1 MIKRKILISFVF
13 CMIFIQNFVNA
24 KYVFE
29 YTIEAINLDI
39 DRTKPIIEIVDIEN
53 TNLNYE
59 KYANKT
65 HNIIVKIKI
74 IEKNMSN
81 DVLENDEINVLVG
94 NEIAK
99 DYKLE
104 IVTKE
109 KAEDYIIY
117 DLKFSNI
124 LGNGN
129 LNINIIEGAI
139 IDTSGLKNEQKL
151 VNTKIQIDN
160 ISPKGSFSQEKI
172 REGRVKGI
180 IKVDE
185 KIRKVEGWNISND
198 SKSLNS
204 EFLSNV
210 YYELQITDYAQN
222 SSIVKINISQ
232 ATNIILTYASH
243 NSEYGWS
250 YGYSNYD
257 IAGKEAIKADKKHK
271 TEALA
276 FLITGNVEKDFLR
289 VRAYDYTHWGEGTF
303 GICRLTKNAYKFGYN
318 PGKNSWYTMYSLNK
332 IKLNNEE
339 YFELGGGG
347 VNLTGN
353 TDAQGRNPI
362 PYSEE
367 GQYNYGISGINMELK
382 DDTYY
387 SIIYQI
393 LVDEVGWIEPKADG
407 VECVYKHNKPFSA
420 IRIALIPKNQKEHI
434 YNMWKKDIGTFNGI
448 Y

>member
-39 DRTKPIIEIVDIEN
+39 DRTKPIIEIVNIEN

-74 IEKNMSN
+74 IEKNIIN

-104 IVTKE
+104 IITKE
-109 KAEDYIIY
+109 KVEDYIIY
-117 DLKFSNI
+117 DLKFSNL

-151 VNTKIQIDN
+151 VDTNIQIDN
-160 ISPKGSFSQEKI
+160 ISPKGSFIQEKI
-172 REGRVKGI
+172 EEGRVKGT

-185 KIRKVEGWNISND
+185 KIRKVDGWNISDD

-222 SSIVKINISQ
+222 SSTIKVHVSE
-232 ATNIILTYASH
+232 ATNIILTYGSH

-257 IAGKEAIKADKKHK
+257 IAGKEAVKVSKKHK

-276 FLITGNVEKDFLR
+276 FLIKGNVEKDFLK
-289 VRAYDYTHWGEGTF
+289 VRAYDYTHWGEGTS
-303 GICRLTKNAYKFGYN
+303 GICKLTKNAYKFGYN
-318 PGKNSWYTMYSLNK
+318 PGENSWYTMYSLNK

-353 TDAQGRNPI
+353 TDSQGRNPI

-393 LVDEVGWIEPKADG
+393 LVDEVGWIEPKSDG
-407 VECVYKHNKPFSA
+407 VECVYKHDKPFSA
-420 IRIALIPKNQKEHI
+420 MRIALIPKNQKEHI

>member
-1 MIKRKILISFVF
+1 MKKKNVIFIILILLIINLNS
-13 CMIFIQNFVNA
+13 IANA
-24 KYVFE
+24 KYIFE
-29 YTIEAINLDI
+29 FEFDVAYLNI
-39 DRTKPIIEIVDIEN
+39 DRTKPIIEYIGVTN
-53 TNLNYE
+53 TNKDYE

-104 IVTKE
+104 IITKE

-117 DLKFSNI
+117 DLKFSNL

-151 VNTKIQIDN
+151 VDTNIQIDN

-172 REGRVKGI
+172 EEGRVKGT

-185 KIRKVEGWNISND
+185 KIRKVDGWNISDD

-222 SSIVKINISQ
+222 SSTIKVHVSE
-232 ATNIILTYASH
+232 ATNIILTYGSH

-257 IAGKEAIKADKKHK
+257 IAGKEAVKVNKKHK

-276 FLITGNVEKDFLR
+276 FLIKGNVEKDFLK
-289 VRAYDYTHWGEGTF
+289 VRAYDYTHWGEGTS
-303 GICRLTKNAYKFGYN
+303 GICKLTKNAYKF
-318 PGKNSWYTMYSLNK
+318 
-332 IKLNNEE
+332 
-339 YFELGGGG
+339 
-347 VNLTGN
+347 
-353 TDAQGRNPI
+353 
-362 PYSEE
+362 
-367 GQYNYGISGINMELK
+367 
-382 DDTYY
+382 
-387 SIIYQI
+387 
-393 LVDEVGWIEPKADG
+393 
-407 VECVYKHNKPFSA
+407 
-420 IRIALIPKNQKEHI
+420 
-434 YNMWKKDIGTFNGI
+434 
-448 Y
+448 

>member
-53 TNLNYE
+53 TNLDYE

-104 IVTKE
+104 IITKE

-117 DLKFSNI
+117 DLKFSNL

-139 IDTSGLKNEQKL
+139 IDASGLKNEPKL
-151 VNTKIQIDN
+151 VDTKIQIDN

-172 REGRVKGI
+172 EEGRVKGI

-185 KIRKVEGWNISND
+185 KIRKVDGWNISDD

-204 EFLSNV
+204 EFSSNV

-222 SSIVKINISQ
+222 SSI
-232 ATNIILTYASH
+232 
-243 NSEYGWS
+243 
-250 YGYSNYD
+250 
-257 IAGKEAIKADKKHK
+257 IKVHIKKHK

-276 FLITGNVEKDFLR
+276 FLIKGNVEKDFLK
-289 VRAYDYTHWGEGTF
+289 VRAYDYTHWGEGTS
-303 GICRLTKNAYKFGYN
+303 GICKLTKNAYKFGYN
-318 PGKNSWYTMYSLNK
+318 PGENLWYTMYSLNK

-353 TDAQGRNPI
+353 TDSQGRNPI

-393 LVDEVGWIEPKADG
+393 LVDEVGWIEPKSDG
-407 VECVYKHNKPFSA
+407 VECVYKHDKPFSA
-420 IRIALIPKNQKEHI
+420 MRIALIPKNQKEHI
-434 YNMWKKDIGTFNGI
+434 YNMWKEDIGTFNGI

>member
-39 DRTKPIIEIVDIEN
+39 DRTKPIIEIVNIEN

-104 IVTKE
+104 IITKE

-117 DLKFSNI
+117 DLKFSNL

-151 VNTKIQIDN
+151 VDTNIQIDN

-172 REGRVKGI
+172 EEGRVKGT

-185 KIRKVEGWNISND
+185 KIRKVDGWNISDD

-222 SSIVKINISQ
+222 SSTIKVHVSE
-232 ATNIILTYASH
+232 ATNIILTYGSH

-257 IAGKEAIKADKKHK
+257 IAGKEA
-271 TEALA
+271 
-276 FLITGNVEKDFLR
+276 V
-289 VRAYDYTHWGEGTF
+289 
-303 GICRLTKNAYKFGYN
+303 
-318 PGKNSWYTMYSLNK
+318 K

-353 TDAQGRNPI
+353 TDSQGRNPI

-393 LVDEVGWIEPKADG
+393 LVDEVGWIEPKSDG
-407 VECVYKHNKPFSA
+407 VECVYKHDKPFSA
-420 IRIALIPKNQKEHI
+420 MRIALIPKNQKEHI